1 MNQVLQE
8 ISPKTQNQTGYADL
22 AVTNDATKEVYYP
35 ESDGKPMTET
45 DKHRKLINQLID
57 VLDIHFA
64 DDKNIYVTGNI
75 MFYYEEGNPYRSVAP
90 DVMFVRGVTD
100 KDRRVYKLWEE
111 NTMPQVV
118 FEITSRSTRSEDL
131 HRKWNLYEKL
141 GVLEYY
147 IFDPEHEYFEP
158 FIACKRQEGELMQ
171 VEITEGRI
179 FSEELGLEIVDTG
192 ETLRLFDPKTNVFLR
207 TSQESENALRE
218 AETEITRLR
227 ALLENKA

>member
-1 MNQVLQE
+1 MNQILQE
-8 ISPKTQNQTGYADL
+8 ISPKSPNQTSYADL
-22 AVTNDATKEVYYP
+22 TATKEVYYP
-35 ESDGKPMTET
+35 ESDGKPMAET
-45 DKHRKLINQLID
+45 DKHAKTIISLWQSLEN
-57 VLDIHFA
+57 HFQA
-64 DDKNIYVTGNI
+64 DSLVYVTRNLLLY
-75 MFYYEEGNPYRSVAP
+75 FEEGNPYRSVAP

-179 FSEELGLEIVDTG
+179 FSDELGLEIVDTG
-192 ETLRLFDPKTNVFLR
+192 ETLRLFDPKTKEFLR
-207 TSQESENALRE
+207 TSQEMGNALRE
-218 AETEITRLR
+218 AETEIAKLR
-227 ALLENKA
+227 ALLENKAQ